1 VTVAHYRCVVL
12 FEVTAAP
19 RGDWWVVAVVGELDL
34 ATAPQLR
41 QRLVGLI
48 SQGAT
53 RLAIDLRATDFID
66 SIGLGVIIGALK
78 RLQPVGGE
86 LAVICSDHRIRTVFE
101 MTRLDT
107 IVPVHADVDE
117 VVGIDG

>member
-1 VTVAHYRCVVL
+1 VL
-12 FEVTAAP
+12 FEVTAAA
-19 RGDWWVVAVVGELDL
+19 RGEWWVVTVVGELDL

-86 LAVICSDHRIRTVFE
+86 LTVICTDHRIRNVFE

-107 IVPVHADVDE
+107 IVELHADLDA
-117 VVGIDG
+117 VVGDG